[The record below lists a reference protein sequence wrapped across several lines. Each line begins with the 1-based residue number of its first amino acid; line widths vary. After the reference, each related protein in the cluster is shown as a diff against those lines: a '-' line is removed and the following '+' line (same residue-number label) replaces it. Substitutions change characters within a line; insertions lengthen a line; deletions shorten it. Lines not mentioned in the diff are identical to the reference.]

1 MRATRAARRRGR
13 SGAGTRG
20 GARWLAAV
28 TVSTVLAIASS
39 GIAWV
44 GAAGA
49 APAANAQKDYPEVDL
64 SKLVLHEVPAGTPQ
78 TSATVATNSND
89 PLVQGR
95 ALVPGYVEKE
105 FLVRGDASTYSGPVT
120 GPVEVAQTNVS
131 YSTRV
136 LVRYPKEASKFSGR
150 VVVEPFNTS
159 NNGTDLDAVWSLIAP
174 MLQKRGD
181 AWVGVTER
189 TSAGEAL
196 KQADPTRYAEIN
208 VPSNDVAWDVLAQVG
223 AAIRKGGSQSPLQ
236 GLDAKHLYMAGYSQ
250 SGVDVAAFAMALAKR
265 YGTPAGKPVYDGY
278 FPAAHAASVT
288 PLKAGTSVIPKFE
301 TPVMTAVGVPVVNL
315 EDQSGVEGFSAELP
329 ASAQATLGQKEY
341 TNVSSASV
349 RRADSD
355 QPGDQYRLYEV
366 AGMPHAP
373 GGDGCEGPA
382 SSFPVAA
389 VTRGTFA
396 LLNRWVETGQ
406 KAPRAPRIKM
416 AEINTVSKVAVDQ
429 NGNAI
434 GGIRSP
440 YLDDA
445 LVRYDVHAPGEIT
458 CELAGHEA
466 PLDSAALA
474 KKYTSVDAYMKQF
487 TKGLDAMIKA
497 GYIAPLDRAQLI
509 ADQKEK
515 AKQVLG
521 Q

>member
-1 MRATRAARRRGR
+1 M
-13 SGAGTRG
+13 
-20 GARWLAAV
+20 
-28 TVSTVLAIASS
+28 TVLTVLVIASS
-39 GIAWV
+39 GIAWAS
-44 GAAGA
+44 AAGA
-49 APAANAQKDYPEVDL
+49 PAEDAQKDYPEVDI
-64 SKLVLHEVPAGTPQ
+64 SKLVVHEFPPGTPQ
-78 TSATVATNSND
+78 TTAIALPGSSN
-89 PLVQGR
+89 PLAQDR
-95 ALVPGYVEKE
+95 SLNPGYVEKE
-105 FLVRGDASTYSGPVT
+105 FLVQGDASTYAGPVT
-120 GPVEVAQTNVS
+120 GPVEVAQTNVP

-136 LVRYPKEASKFSGR
+136 LVRYPKDASKFSGR

-159 NNGTDLDAVWSLIAP
+159 NNGTDLDAVWSLMAP

-196 KQADPTRYAEIN
+196 KQADPTRYADVN

-236 GLDAKHLYMAGYSQ
+236 GLDPKHLYMVGYSQ
-250 SGVDVAAFAMALAKR
+250 SGVDVAGFAMGLAKH
-265 YGTPAGKPVYDGY
+265 YGTPAGKPLYDGY

-288 PLKAGTSVIPKFE
+288 PLKAGTSVLPKFE

-315 EDQSGVEGFSAELP
+315 EDQSGVEGFTAELP
-329 ASAQATLGQKEY
+329 AAAQATLGQKDY

-355 QPGDQYRLYEV
+355 RPGDQYRLYEV

-373 GGDGCEGPA
+373 GGDGCEGPM

-389 VTRGTFA
+389 VTRGSFA

-406 KAPRAPRIKM
+406 KPPRAARIKM
-416 AEINTVSKVAVDQ
+416 AEIGTVSKVAVDQ

-434 GGIRSP
+434 GGVRSP

-445 LVRYDVHAPGEIT
+445 LVRYDAHAPGAIT

-474 KKYTSVDAYMKQF
+474 KRYKSVDAYMKQF

-515 AKQVLG
+515 ATQVLG